1 MASKPKKPRDPKK
14 EALDRLLRS
23 VATQAV
29 ALALTKA
36 PKAARYEAFAVLCEE
51 AAAEARAL
59 AEAG

>member
-1 MASKPKKPRDPKK
+1 MASKPKKPRDPQK

-23 VATQAV
+23 VATQAF

-36 PKAARYEAFAVLCEE
+36 PKSERYLAFAAICDE

-59 AEAG
+59 AEL

>member
-1 MASKPKKPRDPKK
+1 VSKPKKDPRK

-29 ALALTKA
+29 TLALTKA
-36 PKAARYEAFAVLCEE
+36 PKSARYEAFAALCDE